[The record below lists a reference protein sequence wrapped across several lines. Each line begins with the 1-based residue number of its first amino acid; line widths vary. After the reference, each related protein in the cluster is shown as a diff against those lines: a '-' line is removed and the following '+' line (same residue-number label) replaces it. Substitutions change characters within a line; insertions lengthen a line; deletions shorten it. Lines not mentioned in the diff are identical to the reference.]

1 MKKLMIA
8 AAMVCAA
15 AISQAASVQ
24 WQSGSWIDL
33 PTCYGYTEYA
43 TTGCGESSGCIQ
55 AYVWEF
61 ATDQGFSS
69 AADVWDAYQKGTL
82 DIANAKTGI
91 SNVDS
96 GLLNVDGVNTW
107 GEGDTVY
114 AAILYLHNQEDD
126 AGNFTGDQDFYM
138 ANVAQGKASN
148 AGTKVQD
155 LGNTFGGA
163 AAGGDA
169 TVWTSTA
176 AIPEPTTGLLML
188 LGMGALALRR
198 RRA

>member
-8 AAMVCAA
+8 AAIVCAA
-15 AISQAASVQ
+15 AISQAASVS
-24 WQSGSWIDL
+24 WQSGTFTDL
-33 PTCYGYTEYA
+33 PTCYGFTAYE
-43 TTGCGESSGCIQ
+43 TTGSGEVNGCIT

-69 AADVWDAYQKGTL
+69 AADVWAEYQKGAAGKL
-82 DIANAKTGI
+82 DIANALTGTSDAFEGNADI
-91 SNVDS
+91 A
-96 GLLNVDGVNTW
+96 GANTW
-107 GEGDTVY
+107 SDGATVY

-138 ANVAQGKASN
+138 ANVAQGQASN
-148 AGTKVQD
+148 LGAKVTD

-163 AAGGDA
+163 AAGGAA
-169 TVWTSTA
+169 TEWQP
-176 AIPEPTTGLLML
+176 IPEPTTGLLML